1 MLESGHQPLPNDQA
15 ARLLRKHLQV
25 ISVEMRQLDTQDAL
39 FHGCW
44 DWHSAVHAHLAMLLG
59 SKALGWDAQV
69 DWLVQRLEVPAL
81 DELLEEL
88 PKRGDFER
96 PYGRAWL
103 LHLMIAFEQHPEASA
118 RRQALQALAD
128 DLAAWLEPMEL
139 SGPDREYDEPNFVL
153 GALYAWAQHTQNT
166 QDQERWRAKVQAEVE
181 DSPASLGDDNLAPG
195 AFFSKWSMQALAI
208 KRTLGLEALK
218 DWIERHQMQPQKPV
232 KIFHS
237 VHHMGIHASR
247 AWGLFAAYQATQDSA
262 WLEQARAH
270 IQAADALHEAW
281 LSDRHAY
288 SHWLPQ
294 FTVFAVLGGF
304 DLRV

>member
-1 MLESGHQPLPNDQA
+1 
-15 ARLLRKHLQV
+15 
-25 ISVEMRQLDTQDAL
+25 
-39 FHGCW
+39 
-44 DWHSAVHAHLAMLLG
+44 
-59 SKALGWDAQV
+59 
-69 DWLVQRLEVPAL
+69 
-81 DELLEEL
+81 
-88 PKRGDFER
+88 
-96 PYGRAWL
+96 
-103 LHLMIAFEQHPEASA
+103 
-118 RRQALQALAD
+118 
-128 DLAAWLEPMEL
+128 
-139 SGPDREYDEPNFVL
+139 
-153 GALYAWAQHTQNT
+153 
-166 QDQERWRAKVQAEVE
+166 
-181 DSPASLGDDNLAPG
+181 
-195 AFFSKWSMQALAI
+195 MQALAVE
-208 KRTLGLEALK
+208 RTLELGALTA
-218 DWIERHQMQPQKPV
+218 WIDLHKVQPRGPV